1 MCGVFVTMERRKFMN
16 LSSKEIALS
25 NKKSI
30 MEGFNDHSKLIV
42 DEVYLDGKLIKA
54 DYVDEEEKSFGIFMH
69 SLVLSNY
76 AEVIKINNKQVDVIG
91 DDYEKAIFHYAASKG
106 FDKKLIETIAPKV
119 NELTFEYDN
128 NLKVST
134 HIINEKLRIVSK
146 GTPEELLKR
155 CSHILMDS
163 KFVKVTR
170 NIYKEVNLVL
180 KDMINRCTSVYAI
193 ALKDVSS
200 ISKILTKDKYIN
212 HMTLVGLVGM
222 VRA

>member
-1 MCGVFVTMERRKFMN
+1 MN
-16 LSSKEIALS
+16 LGSGEIALL
-25 NKKSI
+25 NKDYIAGNTNSS
-30 MEGFNDHSKLIV
+30 SKLVV

-54 DYVDEEEKSFGIFMH
+54 EYVDEEEKSFGIFMH
-69 SLVLSNY
+69 SLILSNY
-76 AEVIKINNKQVDVIG
+76 AEVIKINNKEINVIG
-91 DDYEKAIFHYAASKG
+91 DEYEKAIFHYAASKG
-106 FDKKLIETIAPKV
+106 FDKKLIESIAPKV

-134 HIINEKLRIVSK
+134 HLINEKLRIVSK

-170 NIYKEVNLVL
+170 KIYKEVNTVL
-180 KDMINRCTSVYAI
+180 KEMLERCVSVYAI

-200 ISKILTKDKYIN
+200 ISKVLSKDKYIN
-212 HMTLVGLVGM
+212 NMTLVGLVGM
-222 VRA
+222 ARA

>member
-1 MCGVFVTMERRKFMN
+1 MN
-16 LSSKEIALS
+16 LGSNDIALS
-25 NKKSI
+25 NNNA
-30 MEGFNDHSKLIV
+30 MLRDLNCHSNLV
-42 DEVYLDGKLIKA
+42 VNEVYLDGKLINA
-54 DYVDEEEKSFGIFMH
+54 DYVNEEEKSFGIFMH

-76 AEVIKINNKQVDVIG
+76 AEVIKINNREVDIIG
-91 DDYEKAIFHYAASKG
+91 DEYEKAIFHYAASKG

-128 NLKVST
+128 SLKVST

-155 CSHILMDS
+155 CSHILVDS

-170 NIYKEVNLVL
+170 KLYKEVNLVL
-180 KDMINRCTSVYAI
+180 KEMLDRCTTVYAI
-193 ALKDVSS
+193 ALKDISS
-200 ISKILTKDKYIN
+200 ISKVLTKDKYIN

-222 VRA
+222 TKTQKFYC

>member
-1 MCGVFVTMERRKFMN
+1 LIGKAQKRRGFMN
-16 LSSKEIALS
+16 LSSGEIALL
-25 NKKSI
+25 NKDSLA
-30 MEGFNDHSKLIV
+30 GDRNSSSKLVV

-54 DYVDEEEKSFGIFMH
+54 EYVDEEEKSFGIFMH
-69 SLVLSNY
+69 SLILSNY
-76 AEVIKINNKQVDVIG
+76 AEVIKINNKEINVIG
-91 DDYEKAIFHYAASKG
+91 DEYEKAIFHYAASKG
-106 FDKKLIETIAPKV
+106 FDKKLIESIAPKV

-134 HIINEKLRIVSK
+134 HLINEKLRIVSK

-163 KFVKVTR
+163 KFVKFSR
-170 NIYKEVNLVL
+170 KIYKEVNTVL
-180 KDMINRCTSVYAI
+180 IEMLERCVSVYAI
-193 ALKDVSS
+193 ALKDISS
-200 ISKILTKDKYIN
+200 ISKVLSKDKYIN

>member
-1 MCGVFVTMERRKFMN
+1 MN
-16 LSSKEIALS
+16 LSSGEIALL
-25 NKKSI
+25 NKDS
-30 MEGFNDHSKLIV
+30 MAGDTNSSSKLVV
-42 DEVYLDGKLIKA
+42 DEVYLDGKIIKA
-54 DYVDEEEKSFGIFMH
+54 EYVDEEEKSFGIFMH
-69 SLVLSNY
+69 SLILSNY
-76 AEVIKINNKQVDVIG
+76 AEVIKINNKEVNVIG
-91 DDYEKAIFHYAASKG
+91 DEYEKAIFHYAASKG
-106 FDKKLIETIAPKV
+106 FDKKLIESIAPKV

-134 HIINEKLRIVSK
+134 HLINEKLRIVSK

-170 NIYKEVNLVL
+170 KIYKEVNTVL
-180 KDMINRCTSVYAI
+180 KEMLERCVSVYAI

-200 ISKILTKDKYIN
+200 ISKVLSKDKYIN

-222 VRA
+222 VRT

>member
-1 MCGVFVTMERRKFMN
+1 MN
-16 LSSKEIALS
+16 LGSEDIALS
-25 NKKSI
+25 NNNAMLRELNS
-30 MEGFNDHSKLIV
+30 NSKLV
-42 DEVYLDGKLIKA
+42 VNEVYLDGKLIKA
-54 DYVDEEEKSFGIFMH
+54 DCVDEEEKSFGIFMH

-76 AEVIKINNKQVDVIG
+76 AEVIKINNREVDVIG
-91 DDYEKAIFHYAASKG
+91 DEYEKAIFHYAASKG
-106 FDKKLIETIAPKV
+106 FDKNLIETIAPKV

-128 NLKVST
+128 SLKVST

-170 NIYKEVNLVL
+170 KLYNEVNLVL
-180 KDMINRCTSVYAI
+180 KDMLDRCTTVYAI
-193 ALKDVSS
+193 ALKDISS
-200 ISKILTKDKYIN
+200 ISKVLTKDKYIN

-222 VRA
+222 TKTQKIYC

>member
-1 MCGVFVTMERRKFMN
+1 MN
-16 LSSKEIALS
+16 LGSKEIALY

-30 MEGFNDHSKLIV
+30 IEDLDNNSSNFIV
-42 DEVYLDGKLIKA
+42 NEVYLDGKLIKA
-54 DYVDEEEKSFGIFMH
+54 DCVDEEEKSFGIFMH

-91 DDYEKAIFHYAASKG
+91 DEYEKAIFHYAASKG

-134 HIINEKLRIVSK
+134 HLINEKLRIVSK

-170 NIYKEVNLVL
+170 KIYREVNLVL
-180 KDMINRCTSVYAI
+180 KDMLDRCISVYAI
-193 ALKDVSS
+193 ALKDVTS
-200 ISKILTKDKYIN
+200 ISKILTKDKCIN

-222 VRA
+222 VKN

>member
-1 MCGVFVTMERRKFMN
+1 MN
-16 LSSKEIALS
+16 LGSGEIALL
-25 NKKSI
+25 NKDSI
-30 MEGFNDHSKLIV
+30 AGDTNSSSKLVV

-54 DYVDEEEKSFGIFMH
+54 EYVDEEEKSFGIFMH
-69 SLVLSNY
+69 SLILSNY
-76 AEVIKINNKQVDVIG
+76 AEVIKINNKEVNVIG
-91 DDYEKAIFHYAASKG
+91 DEYEKAIFHYAASKG
-106 FDKKLIETIAPKV
+106 FDKKLIESIAPKV

-170 NIYKEVNLVL
+170 KIYKEVNTVL
-180 KDMINRCTSVYAI
+180 KEMLERCVSVYAI

-200 ISKILTKDKYIN
+200 ISKVLSKDKYIN

-222 VRA
+222 VRT